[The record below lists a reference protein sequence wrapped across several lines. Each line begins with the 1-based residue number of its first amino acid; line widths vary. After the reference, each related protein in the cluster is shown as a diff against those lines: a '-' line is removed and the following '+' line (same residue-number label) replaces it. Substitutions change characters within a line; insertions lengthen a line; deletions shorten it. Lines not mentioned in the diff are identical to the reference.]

1 MSRQS
6 DNWLQ
11 NHWTERPLWRN
22 TEAPEK
28 ETGRL
33 LSYKGQPHLK
43 VSQGA
48 SFLKWINSVSTNQ
61 SGSYSKSPTYELSSC
76 ELPKMWTYVWSQQGT
91 RSCAINVRHEWNCS
105 SPSVSCCWRSF
116 SSTISHLL
124 QSVTLLACS
133 LDASLWMP
141 GIRLLQWYFSRY
153 CTVRLKMIY
162 FLCLFFYVLFVQK
175 AFIKLWQYSTV

>member
-11 NHWTERPLWRN
+11 NHWAERLLWHN

-48 SFLKWINSVSTNQ
+48 SFLTWINSVSTTQ
-61 SGSYSKSPTYELSSC
+61 SGSYSKSPTYELSRC
-76 ELPKMWTYVWSQQGT
+76 ELSKMWTYVWSQQGT

-116 SSTISHLL
+116 NSTISHLL
-124 QSVTLLACS
+124 QSVTLLATWCQP
-133 LDASLWMP
+133 LDA
-141 GIRLLQWYFSRY
+141 RY
-153 CTVRLKMIY
+153 WAVTMV
-162 FLCLFFYVLFVQK
+162 LFKVLYCKIKNDLFFVFVFYVLFVQK
-175 AFIKLWQYSTV
+175 AL